1 MVEKAA
7 ALSISMA
14 NVTNRQDR
22 QPQVQTDKPTKRQK
36 RARVN
41 APWPDQKA
49 RQQMSRAEV
58 TLDLG
63 KHSKNRDWQ
72 AKW

>member
-1 MVEKAA
+1 MENAD
-7 ALSISMA
+7 
-14 NVTNRQDR
+14 NRQQHQSQAQADR
-22 QPQVQTDKPTKRQK
+22 PTKK
-36 RARVN
+36 KKTIRVQ

-49 RQQMSRAEV
+49 RQEMSHAE
-58 TLDLG
+58 LIRDLG

>member
-1 MVEKAA
+1 MA
-7 ALSISMA
+7 SM
-14 NVTNRQDR
+14 TNRQNR
-22 QPQVQTDKPTKRQK
+22 RSQVQTDKTAKRQK
-36 RARVN
+36 STRVN

-49 RQQMSRAEV
+49 RQQMSEAEV
-58 TLDLG
+58 ALDLG

>member
-1 MVEKAA
+1 MDNATK
-7 ALSISMA
+7 
-14 NVTNRQDR
+14 RQHR
-22 QPQVQTDKPTKRQK
+22 RSQVQADKPTKRQK
-36 RARVN
+36 TTRVQ

-49 RQQMSRAEV
+49 RQEMSNAEV
-58 TLDLG
+58 IRHLG

>member
-1 MVEKAA
+1 MVEEAA
-7 ALSISMA
+7 AWSIRMA

-22 QPQVQTDKPTKRQK
+22 QSQVQTDKTTRKQK
-36 RARVN
+36 RTRVN

-58 TLDLG
+58 ALDLG

>member
-1 MVEKAA
+1 
-7 ALSISMA
+7 MA

-22 QPQVQTDKPTKRQK
+22 QSQVQTDKTTKQQK
-36 RARVN
+36 TTRVN

-49 RQQMSRAEV
+49 RQQMSKAEV

-72 AKW
+72 SKW

>member
-1 MVEKAA
+1 
-7 ALSISMA
+7 MA
-14 NVTNRQDR
+14 SVTSS
-22 QPQVQTDKPTKRQK
+22 QK
-36 RARVN
+36 SGVRTGTAKNKKKKWTRVN

-49 RQQMSRAEV
+49 RQEMSKAEI
-58 TLDLG
+58 TRDLG